1 GWGDAFAWPNAAAIF
16 REHAALSGHRPEI
29 RRDFDISGL
38 ADEVALHEPI
48 LALDGGDDGL
58 DAYRRLAPTAA
69 RALKPGGRIIVEVG
83 AGQADGVQA
92 LLAAAGFTELSVKPD
107 LAGVSRVV
115 HG

>member
-1 GWGDAFAWPNAAAIF
+1 AEPFADGELDLVVSNPPYIA
-16 REHAALSGHRPEI
+16 SG
-29 RRDFDISGL
+29 DISGL

-83 AGQADGVQA
+83 AGQADG
-92 LLAAAGFTELSVKPD
+92 
-107 LAGVSRVV
+107 
-115 HG
+115 